1 MNRTAAVRLSAASL
15 LIFACALFALS
26 ARWPGYSHL
35 QHPVALPGAA
45 GLPGAMLFDAM
56 VFVLPGASIL
66 LVAWRLRSAIAEA
79 GWWPR
84 IGAALLSLSALAFV
98 AQGLLPL
105 DPEDLDSGGSRLH
118 ASAWT
123 AWLIAFTVGAP
134 LFAWTLRG
142 ARAASLVLAW
152 LVPSLALF
160 GTVLMPGGIA
170 QRLAF
175 ATWFAW
181 FWFAA
186 VRGLE
191 REAAV
196 PPR

>member
-1 MNRTAAVRLSAASL
+1 MNRAAAARLSAAAL
-15 LIFACALFALS
+15 LVFACALFALS

-45 GLPGAMLFDAM
+45 GLPGAPLFDAM

-66 LVAWRLRSAIAEA
+66 LVAWWLRSTVAAA

-105 DPEDLDSGGSRLH
+105 DPDDLDGAGSRLH

-123 AWLIAFTVGAP
+123 AWLIAFAVGAP
-134 LFAWTLRG
+134 LFSRAMRG
-142 ARAASLVLAW
+142 VRTAALALAC
-152 LVPSLALF
+152 LVPLPALF
-160 GTVLMPGGIA
+160 GAAVMPEGVA

-175 ATWFAW
+175 AAWFAW
-181 FWFAA
+181 FWFVAA
-186 VRGLE
+186 RGSA
-191 REAAV
+191 REAAT
-196 PPR
+196 PAR